1 MINPESIGLL
11 IIKISTGL
19 HTTVN
24 PWPDNA
30 PTNDFECEFDL
41 ISGCNHRYFY
51 CKSTS
56 VIGSVWGDFELSL
69 HLVKGNKILCSR
81 WCRTQGE
88 PRDAHGLSYPITLNL
103 FSTVRRIDDT
113 AVKTFDEIC
122 SYQIIRLMSA
132 VNFNY
137 FNIDALL

>member
-1 MINPESIGLL
+1 
-11 IIKISTGL
+11 
-19 HTTVN
+19 
-24 PWPDNA
+24 
-30 PTNDFECEFDL
+30 
-41 ISGCNHRYFY
+41 
-51 CKSTS
+51 

-88 PRDAHGLSYPITLNL
+88 PRDAHRLSYPITLNL

-122 SYQIIRLMSA
+122 SYQIIRLIYRSKGHL
-132 VNFNY
+132 Y
-137 FNIDALL
+137 IRSKIICKPALD